1 LYATPAPVLRWI
13 EVDRGEDPVT
23 HEDGITDNIRA
34 REDEHFRKKDLELI
48 EKLRRADADAKANRA
63 LEEQTGIH
71 DPGMLRELRALG
83 FTTETI
89 ALLPLV
95 PMLQVAWANAG
106 ISNAERTMIVNL
118 ARTRGIAAGSAA
130 DDQLGEWL
138 EHRPS
143 EDTFHKAD
151 RLIRAIMDSP
161 GGGAL
166 HLSADELIALCD
178 RIAHAS
184 GGIFGIGRVSHGER
198 EALAEIAAAI
208 KKR

>member
-1 LYATPAPVLRWI
+1 
-13 EVDRGEDPVT
+13 VT
-23 HEDGITDNIRA
+23 HEDGITDHIRA
-34 REDEHFRKKDLELI
+34 REDEHFRKKDRELI

-63 LEEQTGIH
+63 LEQQTGIH
-71 DPGMLRELRALG
+71 DPVMLHELRSLG
-83 FTTETI
+83 FSPETI

-95 PMLQVAWANAG
+95 PMLQVAWANAR
-106 ISNAERTMIVNL
+106 INDAERTMIVNL

-130 DDQLGEWL
+130 DHQLTDWL

-151 RLIRAIMDSP
+151 RLIRAIIDSP

-166 HLSADELIALCD
+166 HLSGDELIALCD

-184 GGIFGIGRVSHGER
+184 GGILGIGRVSREER

>member
-1 LYATPAPVLRWI
+1 MPDRNQAWELLCEYTKGDGLRKHALAV
-13 EVDRGEDPVT
+13 EAAMRACVERYGTGEDDKDEWGLVGLLHDFDYEMFPT
-23 HEDGITDNIRA
+23 ADQHPFTGANI
-34 REDEHFRKKDLELI
+34 LC
-48 EKLRRADADAKANRA
+48 
-63 LEEQTGIH
+63 G
-71 DPGMLRELRALG
+71 
-83 FTTETI
+83 
-89 ALLPLV
+89 
-95 PMLQVAWANAG
+95 
-106 ISNAERTMIVNL
+106 
-118 ARTRGIAAGSAA
+118 RGY
-130 DDQLGEWL
+130 
-138 EHRPS
+138 P
-143 EDTFHKAD
+143 D